1 MLHMDAF
8 EVLAD
13 ATRRQ
18 VIAVLR
24 QGERPV
30 NDIVEALNIHQ
41 SGVSRHLRI
50 LLAAGFVSMR
60 PAGQLRLYSLRQDPF
75 RDMERWLDAYLE
87 LWEGRLKR
95 FDAVLAARKAAR
107 SAKTTGR
114 QDS

>member
-1 MLHMDAF
+1 MHMDSF

-18 VIAVLR
+18 VLAALR
-24 QGERPV
+24 QGEQPV

-60 PAGQLRLYSLRQDPF
+60 PEGQLRLYSLRQDPF

-95 FDAVLAARKAAR
+95 FDAVLAARQAAR
-107 SAKTTGR
+107 GKTTR
-114 QDS
+114 KQDS